1 MDNHQLQQKQLFTRV
16 QQKEQTT
23 TYLNKPQKEQTLR
36 GVEQQRSM
44 GQQRGME
51 QPQEIHSTTKKG
63 MLNDVSLVAII
74 ASTLASITSFVLS
87 SQIGL
92 TGSLI
97 GVGVA
102 AAASALASQV
112 CSSVLTA
119 TGEKIKAQQAK
130 QEQQAQQAQS
140 HGIDLNNNHY
150 DKTPYRDTRYPTP
163 LAPQHLRL
171 AAARQA
177 KRRLVL
183 ISVTSTLIALVCVG
197 IYAAVVMFAT
207 HGEGIGS
214 KQVLNSNSL
223 SAALASKKPENTEK
237 TAANTSK
244 KNTAANGKNKDV
256 SADQNTPDTNA
267 LNKDSQKQTTTAK
280 TEQDETNQQSDE
292 KHKGTEDKHKGD
304 HKEKTRTND
313 NKSQGTQSNQQSD
326 TQQKASKDAADN

>member
-1 MDNHQLQQKQLFTRV
+1 MDNHQLQQKQLFTRA

-23 TYLNKPQKEQTLR
+23 TYLNKPQKEHTLR
-36 GVEQQRSM
+36 GVEQQRGM
-44 GQQRGME
+44 G
-51 QPQEIHSTTKKG
+51 QPQEIHTTTKKG

-102 AAASALASQV
+102 AATSALASQV

-119 TGEKIKAQQAK
+119 TGEKIKAQQA
-130 QEQQAQQAQS
+130 QQAQS
-140 HGIDLNNNHY
+140 HGINLNNNHY
-150 DKTPYRDTRYPTP
+150 DKAPYRDMHYPTP

-183 ISVTSTLIALVCVG
+183 ISVTSTLVALICVG

-267 LNKDSQKQTTTAK
+267 LDKNSQKQTTDTK
-280 TEQDETNQQSDE
+280 TQQNETNQKSDE
-292 KHKGTEDKHKGD
+292 NHKGVEDKHKD
-304 HKEKTRTND
+304 TNKDKTRSND
-313 NKSQGTQSNQQSD
+313 DKSQGAPSNQQND
-326 TQQKASKDAADN
+326 DQQKASKDAADN

>member
-102 AAASALASQV
+102 AATSALASQV

-119 TGEKIKAQQAK
+119 TGEKIKAQQA
-130 QEQQAQQAQS
+130 QQAQQAQS
-140 HGIDLNNNHY
+140 HGINLNNNHY
-150 DKTPYRDTRYPTP
+150 EKTQYRDMRYPTP
-163 LAPQHLRL
+163 LAPQHLRI

-183 ISVTSTLIALVCVG
+183 ISVTSTLVALVCVG

-223 SAALASKKPENTEK
+223 SAALASKKPENAEK
-237 TAANTSK
+237 TTANASK
-244 KNTAANGKNKDV
+244 KNAAANEQNKDV

>member
-1 MDNHQLQQKQLFTRV
+1 MDNHQLQQKQLFTRE

-36 GVEQQRSM
+36 DVEQQRSVD
-44 GQQRGME
+44 QQRGMD
-51 QPQEIHSTTKKG
+51 QPQEIHAATKKG

-102 AAASALASQV
+102 AATSALASQV

-119 TGEKIKAQQAK
+119 TGEKIKAQQA
-130 QEQQAQQAQS
+130 QQAQQAQS
-140 HGIDLNNNHY
+140 HGINLNNNHY
-150 DKTPYRDTRYPTP
+150 EKTQYRDMRYPTP
-163 LAPQHLRL
+163 LAPQHLRI

-183 ISVTSTLIALVCVG
+183 ISVTSTLVALVCVG

-223 SAALASKKPENTEK
+223 SAALASKKPENAEK
-237 TAANTSK
+237 TTANASK
-244 KNTAANGKNKDV
+244 KNSAANKQNKDA
-256 SADQNTPDTNA
+256 SADQNMPDTNA
-267 LNKDSQKQTTTAK
+267 LDKDSQKQTTDVK
-280 TEQDETNQQSDE
+280 TEPDETNQQSDE
-292 KHKGTEDKHKGD
+292 KHKGTEDKHKD
-304 HKEKTRTND
+304 AHKEKTHSNND
-313 NKSQGTQSNQQSD
+313 KSQGTQNNQQSD
-326 TQQKASKDAADN
+326 AQQKASKDAADN

>member
-36 GVEQQRSM
+36 DVEQQRSVD
-44 GQQRGME
+44 QQRGMD
-51 QPQEIHSTTKKG
+51 QPQEIHAATKKG
-63 MLNDVSLVAII
+63 MLTDVSLVAII

-102 AAASALASQV
+102 AATSALASQV

-119 TGEKIKAQQAK
+119 TGEKIKAQQA
-130 QEQQAQQAQS
+130 QS
-140 HGIDLNNNHY
+140 HGINLNNNHY
-150 DKTPYRDTRYPTP
+150 EKTQYRDMRYPTP
-163 LAPQHLRL
+163 LAPQHLRI

-183 ISVTSTLIALVCVG
+183 ISVTSTLVALVCVG

-223 SAALASKKPENTEK
+223 SAALASKKPENAEK
-237 TAANTSK
+237 TTANTSK
-244 KNTAANGKNKDV
+244 KNAAANKQNKEA

-267 LNKDSQKQTTTAK
+267 LDKDSQKQTTDVK
-280 TEQDETNQQSDE
+280 TEPDETNQQSDE
-292 KHKGTEDKHKGD
+292 KHKGTEDKHKD
-304 HKEKTRTND
+304 AHKEKTHSND
-313 NKSQGTQSNQQSD
+313 DKSQGTQNNQQSD
-326 TQQKASKDAADN
+326 AQQKASKDAADN

>member
-36 GVEQQRSM
+36 GVEQPRGM
-44 GQQRGME
+44 EQQRGMD
-51 QPQEIHSTTKKG
+51 QPQDIHTTTKKG

-102 AAASALASQV
+102 AATSALASQV

-119 TGEKIKAQQAK
+119 TGEKIKAQQA
-130 QEQQAQQAQS
+130 QQAQS
-140 HGIDLNNNHY
+140 HGINLNNNHY
-150 DKTPYRDTRYPTP
+150 DKAPYRDMRYPTP

-183 ISVTSTLIALVCVG
+183 ISVTSTLVALVCVG

-244 KNTAANGKNKDV
+244 KNAATNEQNKDV

-267 LNKDSQKQTTTAK
+267 LDKNSQKQTTDAK

-292 KHKGTEDKHKGD
+292 KHKGTEDKHKD
-304 HKEKTRTND
+304 AHKEKTLTND
-313 NKSQGTQSNQQSD
+313 NKSQGTQSNQQND
-326 TQQKASKDAADN
+326 DQQKASKDAADN